1 MKLVETLVVRDEVD
15 IVEAQIAYHLN
26 AGVDFVIATD
36 HESCDGTTEILE
48 AYARQGHLR
57 RIAVSGPVRE
67 DVWRTRMA
75 RLAATE
81 HGADWVINT
90 DADQFYWPRRGT
102 LKEIFSAV
110 PDRFG
115 VIGCMNRHFVPVPHD
130 GSPFF
135 ERMTLRVSPPVAL
148 NDPTSPWRPGA
159 TVAHRAEP
167 RVRVFHAGYAVAG
180 EELFPVPGWYPIDIL
195 HFPYRS
201 VEQWLRKTTRRAH
214 GDKPL
219 GIYVKGDVAREQ
231 GRVEDVYASVDVDD
245 RTVTRGSE
253 AGSLIS
259 DNRLRDRLR
268 GLVAGSPKSELAF
281 RIPIRVDLARDTRAV
296 PDLHDSAVTDLTA
309 LHDATLVRL
318 QRRIDDVAHRAAAL
332 EQRARRLSR
341 S

>member
-1 MKLVETLVVRDEVD
+1 MRLVETLVVRDEAD

-36 HESCDGTTEILE
+36 HESRDGTTEILE
-48 AYARQGHLR
+48 SYARQGHLR
-57 RIAVSGPVRE
+57 RIAEHGPVIE

-102 LKEIFSAV
+102 LKEILSLV
-110 PDRFG
+110 PDRYG
-115 VIGCMNRHFVPVPHD
+115 VVGCMNRHFVPAPLD

-148 NDPTSPWRPGA
+148 NDPTSPWRPG
-159 TVAHRAEP
+159 TVVHGADP
-167 RVRVFHAGYAVAG
+167 GVTVFHAGYAVVG
-180 EELFPVPGWYPIDIL
+180 EGLDPVPGWCPFDIL

-201 VEQWLRKTTRRAH
+201 VEQWLLKTTRRAH

-219 GIYVKGDVAREQ
+219 GIYVRGDVAREQ

-245 RTVTRGSE
+245 TTVARGLE
-253 AGSLIS
+253 AGSLIT
-259 DNRLRDRLR
+259 DTRLRDVLR
-268 GLVAGSPKSELAF
+268 GLVDESPNSELAF
-281 RIPIRVDLARDTRAV
+281 CLPIRNHLASDARAV
-296 PDLHDSAVTDLTA
+296 PDLHDAALKDLTA

-318 QRRIDDVAHRAAAL
+318 QRRIDDVALRATAL
-332 EQRARRLSR
+332 ERRARRFSG